1 MYAKTVI
8 QSCRVR
14 FDRVESVFYS
24 FADVAG
30 ASFVGFCLGFRAY
43 GIGLGHGF
51 RRAVS
56 DMDIVVQPVKAQWY
70 DTKILFSNIN
80 EEIMLVYY

>member
-1 MYAKTVI
+1 M
-8 QSCRVR
+8 
-14 FDRVESVFYS
+14 FYS

-30 ASFVGFCLGFRAY
+30 ASFVGFCLGFQAY
-43 GIGLGHGF
+43 GIGRGF
-51 RRAVS
+51 QRAVS

-80 EEIMLVYY
+80 EEIMLVYYYCKVGRSW